1 MKVFHVIFVFLCFC
15 NSSIASEKLVVASDI
30 WCPYICDDKQ
40 SPGYIVEL
48 VRDVL
53 QQNNIDFK
61 FESLPLARAMQ
72 FAASNQ
78 VDMVLGLTNKHIT
91 EHKLAKSSLSVGQV
105 SLDYFVATDNPW
117 RYASHQELIKYLGK
131 DKKIGIV
138 KGYSYGDFFNA
149 LIKSKPELFYV
160 SHGNSPLE
168 INLNLLNLGRIDIL
182 IGNNN
187 TVSYNAGPESRLNLV
202 HAGNDDEIGLIYVG
216 FAPYIKPAII
226 QMLDQGIVDYRKS
239 GKLKI
244 LLDKY
249 GITDWQSHM

>member
-1 MKVFHVIFVFLCFC
+1 V
-15 NSSIASEKLVVASDI
+15 KLTVASDS
-30 WCPYICDDKQ
+30 WCPYICDDQQ

-48 VRDVL
+48 VRDVF
-53 QQNNIDFK
+53 QQNNINFK
-61 FESLPLARAMQ
+61 FESLPLARAMR
-72 FAASNQ
+72 FAESNQ
-78 VDMVLGLTNKHIT
+78 IDIVLGLTKEQIV
-91 EHKLAKSSLSVGQV
+91 EHKLGKSSLSVGRT
-105 SLDYFVATDNPW
+105 SLDFFVTADNPW
-117 RYASHQELIKYLGK
+117 RYNSNAELIKYLGQN
-131 DKKIGIV
+131 KKIGII
-138 KGYSYGDFFNA
+138 KSYNYGDFFNA